1 MIVLLHHQNKETAE
15 QIRDVQI
22 PAYRVEAELI
32 GFDGIPALHET
43 TEQLMQ
49 SGETFYGYRK
59 DGKLAGVIAC
69 ETAENEGHAVH
80 EGHEGHEGHESLER
94 HTGQAAHANQIQ
106 ITRLVVHPDCFRQ
119 GIAGKL
125 LRFVLAL
132 HGDGT
137 RYAVHTGAKNRPAI
151 QLYEKYGFVLAEERE
166 VAPDFYLA
174 ELIKEG
180 GASR

>member
-1 MIVLLHHQNKETAE
+1 MIVPLHHQNKETAE

-22 PAYRVEAELI
+22 PAYQVEAELI

-59 DGKLAGVIAC
+59 DGKLAGVVAF
-69 ETAENEGHAVH
+69 ETGENED
-80 EGHEGHEGHESLER
+80 
-94 HTGQAAHANQIQ
+94 QAARANQIQ
-106 ITRLVVHPDCFRQ
+106 ITRLVVRPDCFRQ
-119 GIAGKL
+119 GIAGEL

-132 HGDGT
+132 HGDET

-151 QLYEKYGFVLAEERE
+151 QLYEKYGFVLAGERE